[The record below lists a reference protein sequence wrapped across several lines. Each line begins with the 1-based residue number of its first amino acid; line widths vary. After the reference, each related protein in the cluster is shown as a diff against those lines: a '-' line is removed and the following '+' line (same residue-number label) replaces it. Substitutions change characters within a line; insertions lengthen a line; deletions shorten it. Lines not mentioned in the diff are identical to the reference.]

1 MGKRKSTRFQSSDSN
16 IAQTEDN
23 EEEKKENV
31 NKNVNENVNKNKK
44 ENLNKNVNENVNKNK
59 KENLNKNKKE
69 MNKNKKENLN
79 KNKKENLNKNDAMK
93 IKQAPISKEKKKKQ
107 IDDTSNLSYVYILL
121 KYFFENIN
129 IEILNEQFYLQKNV
143 LTITE
148 ILIGHILWVYNP
160 DKNIL
165 CGSRIIELESYNG
178 INDKASHAYNNKKTN
193 RNIPMFLNGGISY
206 VYLCYGM
213 HNCLNIVTNIEN
225 VPDAILIRS
234 IEPIYNI
241 PFFVLNKFQDLN
253 EINNLF
259 SFNNVINQKGNNLKN
274 NRKFQI
280 KEMDKMNVEKK
291 IDKKN
296 CANEIIKKN
305 TYLVILQQLETIF
318 KNIKYKQLVKL
329 GSGPGRVTK
338 CLGVTRDDD
347 KKEFYFDICN
357 DNNIS
362 NNQHNKINAKEK
374 NQENLVKGEK
384 VNDSKNWNIKDDCS
398 GNFNQNW
405 DVKDDCSGNFNQN
418 WNVKDDCSGNFSK
431 NIDQK
436 YYFSYNVNNFLS
448 EKKKSRFFISICP
461 SVEDVLNFYENL
473 NLEKNSEQDFII
485 DIYKQYKI
493 YLLKYFEYMKWKKNE
508 DIIVQRDKRIGV
520 AYAEEYAL
528 YDYRFILKNHPSIS
542 VLPK

>member
-1 MGKRKSTRFQSSDSN
+1 MGKRKATKFQSSSSN
-16 IAQTEDN
+16 ILRSEDN
-23 EEEKKENV
+23 EEKKKRNKKENV
-31 NKNVNENVNKNKK
+31 NKNN
-44 ENLNKNVNENVNKNK
+44 
-59 KENLNKNKKE
+59 
-69 MNKNKKENLN
+69 
-79 KNKKENLNKNDAMK
+79 AIK
-93 IKQAPISKEKKKKQ
+93 IKQATISKEKKEKQ

-241 PFFVLNKFQDLN
+241 PFFALNKFQDLN

-259 SFNNVINQKGNNLKN
+259 SSDNFINQKGNNLKN
-274 NRKFQI
+274 NRKFKI
-280 KEMDKMNVEKK
+280 KELDKMNVEKK

-296 CANEIIKKN
+296 CANEIIKKS

-318 KNIKYKQLVKL
+318 KSIKYKQLVKL

-362 NNQHNKINAKEK
+362 NNQNNKINAKEN
-374 NQENLVKGEK
+374 NQENLVKAEK
-384 VNDSKNWNIKDDCS
+384 VNDSKNWDI
-398 GNFNQNW
+398 
-405 DVKDDCSGNFNQN
+405 
-418 WNVKDDCSGNFSK
+418 KDDCSGNFSK
-431 NIDQK
+431 IIDPK
-436 YYFSYNVNNFLS
+436 YYFSYNVNNFLN

-473 NLEKNSEQDFII
+473 NLEKNSDQYFII

-493 YLLKYFEYMKWKKNE
+493 YLLKYFEYMKWKKNQ
-508 DIIVQRDKRIGV
+508 DTIVQRDKRIGV